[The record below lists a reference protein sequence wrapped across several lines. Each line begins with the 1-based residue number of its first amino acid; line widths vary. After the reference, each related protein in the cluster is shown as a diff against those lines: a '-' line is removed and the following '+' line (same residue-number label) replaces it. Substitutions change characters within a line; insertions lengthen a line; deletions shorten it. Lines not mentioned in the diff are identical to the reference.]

1 MPMIN
6 NYLHAMVLNPTITC
20 TTNELV
26 TIFCEHA
33 ECYIVHDQ
41 AGTSRAAGRLAM
53 KLFTAMME
61 DMKVSDDTITVSD
74 EM

>member
-1 MPMIN
+1 MPMMN
-6 NYLHAMVLNPTITC
+6 NYLHAMVLNPNLMC

-26 TIFCEHA
+26 TFFCEHA

-41 AGTSRAAGRLAM
+41 ASTCRPMARLAM

-61 DMKVSDDTITVSD
+61 EMKVPDDTITVSD